1 MEAVRRLI
9 RGVLGDNSLFYKV
22 GARFL
27 DFISVTRKEGI
38 RTWFALR
45 QLEAGS
51 SGPPPRVPVTLSK
64 LQYPII
70 IRPGTA
76 DVGTIINNVIR
87 EEYGHFKPAGDPEW
101 MIDAGAYI
109 GDTAAYFLT
118 RFPKLQVI
126 ALEPNPPAYEMAS
139 QNLKPYGERAVLM
152 KKGLWA
158 GDQNLLFDGA
168 STCASIRDKG
178 FEIEG
183 ISLPTILERF
193 SIARL
198 NILKMDIE
206 GAEKAIF
213 SSNPEAWLDRV
224 DLIIIEIHGP
234 EITNLISHALQ
245 RNNFSMKQFRS
256 VWYCRPSIDGRFES
270 DSIRHHS

>member
-9 RGVLGDNSLFYKV
+9 RGLLGSNSRFYLV
-22 GARFL
+22 GARLL

-38 RTWFALR
+38 KTWFALKR
-45 QLEAGS
+45 LRIGGSEGS
-51 SGPPPRVPVTLSK
+51 SSPVPITLRN
-64 LQYPII
+64 LQYPIV

-76 DVGTIINNVIR
+76 DVGTIITNVIR
-87 EEYGHFKPAGDPEW
+87 EEYGHFQPAADPEW

-118 RFPKLQVI
+118 RFPKLRVI
-126 ALEPNPPAYEMAS
+126 GLEPNPPAYAMAS
-139 QNLKPYGERAVLM
+139 QNLKPYGERVVLL

-158 GDQNLLFDGA
+158 SDQNLLFDGA
-168 STCASIRDKG
+168 STGAAIQDQG

-183 ISLPTILERF
+183 ISLPTILEQF
-193 SIARL
+193 SISRL

-206 GAEKAIF
+206 AAEKAIF

-224 DLIIIEIHGP
+224 DWLIIEIHGP
-234 EITNLISHALQ
+234 GIKNLISQALQ
-245 RNNFSMKQFRS
+245 RSNFSMQQFRS
-256 VWYCRPSIDGRFES
+256 VWYCRPKR
-270 DSIRHHS
+270 